1 MALSFIK
8 DTGYSENVASA
19 TMALTPANTIGNLL
33 VLSVGSRNAVA
44 IAPVSTVADTGGN
57 TWTKLG
63 ARTQAGALDE
73 EIWWTVATAV
83 CGTLT
88 VTFGGT
94 SASTTTGLADVQE
107 WHSTIGWPASPPD
120 ASVFNGGAASTSLT
134 TGNSPATGNAS
145 EVSVAMALAAGAGT
159 FSAQT
164 AGYTTQTE
172 LSSAVPSVAAILQT
186 AYKILAATG
195 VQSYGCTHSA
205 STIWEAALATF
216 AEATAPTFVPRPIV
230 TRLDRMHSKT
240 QAFSGSVQRLAPAV
254 PPPSPGVL
262 TPQIAVV
269 RSYWTA

>member
-1 MALSFIK
+1 MSLSFIK
-8 DTGYSENVASA
+8 NTGYSENVASA

-33 VLSVGSRNAVA
+33 VLSVGSRNAIA

-73 EIWWTVATAV
+73 EFWWTVATAV

-94 SASTTTGLADVQE
+94 SASTTTGLGDVQE

-120 ASVFNGGAASTSLT
+120 VSLFNGGTASTSLT
-134 TGNSPATGNAS
+134 TGTSAATVQAS
-145 EVSVAMALAAGAGT
+145 EVVIAMALANGSGT

-164 AGYTTQTE
+164 AGYTTQTL
-172 LSSAVPSVAAILQT
+172 LSSAVPSVGAIMQT

-195 VQSYGCTHSA
+195 TQSYGCTDSA

-216 AEATAPTFVPRPIV
+216 KESAASGTTCKMEPTGILRSWMRRHPGQTWEQRGRV
-230 TRLDRMHSKT
+230 TVLRRRIFL
-240 QAFSGSVQRLAPAV
+240 PA
-254 PPPSPGVL
+254 
-262 TPQIAVV
+262 
-269 RSYWTA
+269 